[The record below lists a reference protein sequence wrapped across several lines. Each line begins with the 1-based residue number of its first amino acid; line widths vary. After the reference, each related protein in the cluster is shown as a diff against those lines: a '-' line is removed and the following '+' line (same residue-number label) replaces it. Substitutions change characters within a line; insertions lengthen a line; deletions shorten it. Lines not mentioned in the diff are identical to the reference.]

1 MRDIGKNIKTLREEK
16 KLSQD
21 QLAEKLFV
29 TRQTISNY
37 ETGRSRPDVEML
49 TRIADVLDV
58 DANTVIYGVEPSPEQ
73 RLERKTLVIAF
84 LITLVLGIM
93 WFIFAPLTQAHK
105 LRHFDIVPQLLL
117 QIIVLPS
124 LLMLLGW
131 TVMQSFHVFIGVKR
145 LKSKNIRLFR
155 RILLIVLLLW
165 VLLVLPPLVDTL
177 RLAII
182 RWQWLQT
189 HNSYSSVDF
198 ALPGIWQNLVWN
210 SLSARLLFYIIKYC
224 GIFPVFGIVL
234 WLAGFPKKE
243 RTIIN

>member
-1 MRDIGKNIKTLREEK
+1 MRDIGKNIKSLREEK

-29 TRQTISNY
+29 TRQTVSNY

-49 TRIADVLDV
+49 TKIADALDV

-93 WFIFAPLTQAHK
+93 WFVLAPLAQEYQQ
-105 LRHFDIVPQLLL
+105 RYYDIVPQLLL
-117 QIIVLPS
+117 RTVVLPS
-124 LLMLLGW
+124 LLMMLGW
-131 TVMQSFHVFIGVKR
+131 TVMQSFHIFIGAKR
-145 LKSKNIRLFR
+145 LKGKNIRLYKAI
-155 RILLIVLLLW
+155 ILTALLLW
-165 VLLVLPPLVDTL
+165 LLLVLPPLVDTL

-182 RWQWLQT
+182 RWQCLQT

-198 ALPGIWQNLVWN
+198 ALPGIWQDIVWN
-210 SLSARLLFYIIKYC
+210 PISSQLLFYIIKYC
-224 GIFPVFGIVL
+224 SVFPVVGIAL
-234 WLAGFPKKE
+234 WLVGFPKRE
-243 RTIIN
+243 RATIE

>member
-1 MRDIGKNIKTLREEK
+1 MRDIGKNIKSLREEK

-29 TRQTISNY
+29 TRQTVSNY

-93 WFIFAPLTQAHK
+93 WFVLAPLAQEYQQ
-105 LRHFDIVPQLLL
+105 RYYDIVPQLLL
-117 QIIVLPS
+117 RTVVLPS
-124 LLMLLGW
+124 LLMMLGW
-131 TVMQSFHVFIGVKR
+131 TVMQSFHIFIGAKR
-145 LKSKNIRLFR
+145 LRGKNIRLYKAI
-155 RILLIVLLLW
+155 ILTALLLW
-165 VLLVLPPLVDTL
+165 LLLVLPPLVDTL

-182 RWQWLQT
+182 RWQCLQA

-198 ALPGIWQNLVWN
+198 ALPGIWQDIVWN
-210 SLSARLLFYIIKYC
+210 PISSQLLFYIIKYC
-224 GIFPVFGIVL
+224 SVFPVVGIAL
-234 WLAGFPKKE
+234 WLVGFPKRE
-243 RTIIN
+243 RATIE

>member
-1 MRDIGKNIKTLREEK
+1 MRDIGKNIKSLREEK

-29 TRQTISNY
+29 TRQTVSNY

-49 TRIADVLDV
+49 TKIADALDV

-93 WFIFAPLTQAHK
+93 WSVLAPLAQEYQQ
-105 LRHFDIVPQLLL
+105 RYYDIVPQLLL
-117 QIIVLPS
+117 RTVVLPS
-124 LLMLLGW
+124 LLMMLGW
-131 TVMQSFHVFIGVKR
+131 TVMQSFHIFIGAKR
-145 LKSKNIRLFR
+145 LRGKNIRLYKAI
-155 RILLIVLLLW
+155 ILTALLLW
-165 VLLVLPPLVDTL
+165 LLLVLPPLVDTL

-182 RWQWLQT
+182 RWQCLQA

-198 ALPGIWQNLVWN
+198 ALPGIWQDIVWN
-210 SLSARLLFYIIKYC
+210 PISSQLLFYIIKYC
-224 GIFPVFGIVL
+224 SVFPVVGIAL
-234 WLAGFPKKE
+234 WLVGFPKRE
-243 RTIIN
+243 RATIE